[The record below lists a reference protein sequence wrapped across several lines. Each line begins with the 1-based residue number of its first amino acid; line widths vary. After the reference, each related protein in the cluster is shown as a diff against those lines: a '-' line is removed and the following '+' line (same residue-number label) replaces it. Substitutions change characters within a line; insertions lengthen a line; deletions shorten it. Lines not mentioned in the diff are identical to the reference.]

1 MRSVE
6 FVQMGLSWSIKT
18 LLAEKSALRGSKL
31 GGLALDQETD
41 DKTKQAQDRAKDFDD
56 KNLNEPVNH

>member
-1 MRSVE
+1 
-6 FVQMGLSWSIKT
+6 MGLSWSIKT

-56 KNLNEPVNH
+56 KNLNEPVKH